1 MMGFTETLTLAFVVC
16 KLSGLLDLSWWVIL
30 LPELF
35 AAVFYVV
42 LFMSVM
48 WVRTPVR
55 RKKEKRR
62 N

>member
-1 MMGFTETLTLAFVVC
+1 MGFTEALTLAFVVC

-42 LFMSVM
+42 LFFSVM

-55 RKKEKRR
+55 RKREKRR